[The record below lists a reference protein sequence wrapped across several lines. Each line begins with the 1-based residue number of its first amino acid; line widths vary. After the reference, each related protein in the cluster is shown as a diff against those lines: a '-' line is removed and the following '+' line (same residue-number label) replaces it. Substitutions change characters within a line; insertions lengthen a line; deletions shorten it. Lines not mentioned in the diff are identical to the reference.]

1 MEIMDMASRPR
12 SSECSDK
19 IKKGL
24 NAIMRLYLPLF
35 VFNPKR
41 LPGKT
46 VNHRAIK
53 ESYSN
58 FGCWCSG
65 LRRTQPQYRTPTTA
79 KKTSPLL
86 LIASWQQ

>member
-1 MEIMDMASRPR
+1 MEIMAMASRPR

-24 NAIMRLYLPLF
+24 NAILRLCLPCL

-41 LPGKT
+41 LPGKDCRPT
-46 VNHRAIK
+46 KPIK

-65 LRRTQPQYRTPTTA
+65 
-79 KKTSPLL
+79 
-86 LIASWQQ
+86 W